1 MNNSLLAA
9 VAFAFGANASAL
21 ASAPDARPES
31 VTAIAFGDDRTLFV
45 GDADGGRV
53 FAYRLPESEAARAS
67 AAFNVLGFGARVAE
81 RFGVLETEV
90 LYSDVAV
97 HPRSGEAFVALTVIR
112 DGSSEPGVIRIGS
125 SGEISDVA
133 LETLESTFVEL
144 SATPDDGVTF
154 WRDIPATTFTITD
167 MDYASGSL
175 YVSGLSN
182 GEFAST
188 LRRIPFPFTDRSN
201 TSSIEIYHAV
211 HNQVETRAPIRAMAV
226 TTLGGEETVV
236 AAYTCT
242 PLVTIP
248 TDQLLDGARVRGKT
262 VAELGYGNTPLEVVR
277 FDAMSMSGA
286 SEPFVLVVNRER
298 AADLI
303 RLADLEEGHEGDGL
317 EVPVQSI
324 KAGVPTQSTP
334 LAGVVQM
341 ADQDPQYLLALQ
353 RNLDTGSL
361 DLVSFRKGAYLRL
374 SNFVSEYNFA
384 DYEYTPAVEQIRQF
398 QNMLK
403 VDEGYPELIRDGGS
417 EK

>member
-1 MNNSLLAA
+1 M
-9 VAFAFGANASAL
+9 
-21 ASAPDARPES
+21 
-31 VTAIAFGDDRTLFV
+31 
-45 GDADGGRV
+45 
-53 FAYRLPESEAARAS
+53 
-67 AAFNVLGFGARVAE
+67 
-81 RFGVLETEV
+81 
-90 LYSDVAV
+90 
-97 HPRSGEAFVALTVIR
+97 
-112 DGSSEPGVIRIGS
+112 
-125 SGEISDVA
+125 
-133 LETLESTFVEL
+133 
-144 SATPDDGVTF
+144 TF

-248 TDQLLDGARVRGKT
+248 TEQLVDGARVRGKT

-277 FDAMSMSGA
+277 FDAMSMSGE

-303 RLADLEEGHEGDGL
+303 RLADLEEGHAGDGL
-317 EVPVQSI
+317 EVPVQSV

-384 DYEYTPAVEQIRQF
+384 DYEYTPEGAPIRQF
-398 QNMLK
+398 QNILK
-403 VDEGYPELIRDGGS
+403 VDEGFPELVRDGESGQ
-417 EK
+417 

>member
-1 MNNSLLAA
+1 MNRIDLTAVVLGIGVAGITSACTHDTKPASFSSL
-9 VAFAFGANASAL
+9 
-21 ASAPDARPES
+21 
-31 VTAIAFGDDRTLFV
+31 AFGDDHTLFV
-45 GDADGGRV
+45 GDSRGGRV
-53 FAYRLPESEAARAS
+53 FAYELPETEAAGGS
-67 AAFNVLGFGARVAE
+67 AAFNLLGFGGRVAE
-81 RFGVLETEV
+81 RYGVNE
-90 LYSDVAV
+90 SDLLFHDIAV
-97 HPRSGEAFVALTVIR
+97 HARSREAFVALSVLR
-112 DGSSEPGVIRIGS
+112 GGSSEPRVVRVAT
-125 SGEISDVA
+125 SGEIRDVE
-133 LETLESTFVEL
+133 LEMLESSSVEL

-154 WRDIPATTFTITD
+154 WRDIPATSFTITD

-188 LRRIPFPFTDRSN
+188 LRRIPFPFTERSG
-201 TSSIEIYHAV
+201 TASIEIYHAV
-211 HNQVETRAPIRAMAV
+211 HNQIETRAPIRAMAV
-226 TTLGGEETVV
+226 TTLDVEETVV

-248 TDQLLDGARVRGKT
+248 TDQLVDGTRIRGKT

-277 FDAMSMSGA
+277 FDAMSMSGE

-298 AADLI
+298 AADLV
-303 RLADLEEGHEGDGL
+303 RLVDLEEGHAGEGL
-317 EVPVQSI
+317 AAPVQSV
-324 KAGVPTQSTP
+324 KEGVPTQSTP

-374 SNFVSEYNFA
+374 SNFVSEYNFS
-384 DYEYTPAVEQIRQF
+384 DYKYAPDGGPIRQF

-403 VDEGYPELIRDGGS
+403 VDEGFPELVRDGES
-417 EK
+417 DR

>member
-1 MNNSLLAA
+1 MNKSLLAA
-9 VAFAFGANASAL
+9 LAFGIGATASAL
-21 ASAPDARPES
+21 ASDLDIKPES
-31 VTAIAFGDDRTLFV
+31 VTALAFGDDRTLFV
-45 GDADGGRV
+45 GDSDGGRV
-53 FAYRLPESEAARAS
+53 FAYRLPESEAAQGS
-67 AAFNVLGFGARVAE
+67 AAFNMLGFGARVAE
-81 RFGVLETEV
+81 RFGVLESEL
-90 LYSDVAV
+90 LYSDIAV
-97 HPRSGEAFVALTVIR
+97 HPRSGEAFVALSIIR
-112 DGSSEPGVIRIGS
+112 GGAVEPAVLRIGT
-125 SGEISDVA
+125 SGEINDVA
-133 LETLESTFVEL
+133 LEATGSTSVRL
-144 SATPDDGVTF
+144 SATPGDGVTF

-188 LRRIPFPFTDRSN
+188 LRRIPFPFTDGSS

-211 HNQVETRAPIRAMAV
+211 HNQIETRAPIRAMAV
-226 TTLGGEETVV
+226 TSLGGEETVV

-248 TDQLLDGARVRGKT
+248 TDQLVDGARVRGKT

-277 FDAMSMSGA
+277 FDAMSMSGE
-286 SEPFVLVVNRER
+286 SEPFILVVNRER

-303 RLADLEEGHEGDGL
+303 RLADLEKGHAEAGL
-317 EVPVQSI
+317 GRPVQSV
-324 KAGVPTQSTP
+324 KAGVPPRSTP

-341 ADQDPQYLLALQ
+341 ADQDPQFLLALQ

-384 DYEYTPAVEQIRQF
+384 DYEYVPEAAPIRQF

-403 VDEGYPELIRDGGS
+403 VDEGFPELVRDGEPG
-417 EK
+417 E